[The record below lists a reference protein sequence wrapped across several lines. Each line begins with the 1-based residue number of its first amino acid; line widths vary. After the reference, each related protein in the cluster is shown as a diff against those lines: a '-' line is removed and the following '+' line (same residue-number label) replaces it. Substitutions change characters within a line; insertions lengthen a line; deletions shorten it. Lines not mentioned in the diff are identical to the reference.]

1 MTTQPPVTT
10 TVKGTL
16 AFNKNYYMKQASL
29 LLAQMV
35 RVRKKAKFLRK
46 ETYVSASDSLI
57 RSLTQLMRAIGESKV
72 DKDKVEHILG
82 MFTKKAEDIASD
94 LDKEMIR
101 ETTVEET
108 TIVSTSV
115 LATETT
121 EKEKTVDTTLPSI
134 GTTTEGETTTVHAAV
149 PTTNATAEETTT
161 EHADQISNTDRTAY
175 TKQARTLIME
185 CVRLRKKASQTGQ
198 RKYVGA
204 LNSYI
209 KALARIMK
217 QVRGSIFDKKQV
229 EDALKLFKTKVN
241 EIHNVLEESI
251 STETMSIFEKTV
263 EVTTP
268 SVSEVGE
275 FIVFVAGMKP

>member
-1 MTTQPPVTT
+1 MTT

-29 LLAQMV
+29 LLTQIV
-35 RVRKKAKFLRK
+35 RVTKKAKYLRK
-46 ETYVSASDSLI
+46 ETYVSASESLI

-82 MFTKKAEDIASD
+82 MLTKKAEDIDSD
-94 LDKEMIR
+94 LDKEMIK
-101 ETTVEET
+101 TTVEET
-108 TIVSTSV
+108 TIVSTTI

-175 TKQARTLIME
+175 TKQARSLIME

-198 RKYVGA
+198 LKYVGA

-209 KALARIMK
+209 KVLARLMK

-229 EDALKLFKTKVN
+229 EDALKLFKTKVS
-241 EIHNVLEESI
+241 EIDNVLEESI